1 MATQIAR
8 VGGMVTVEI
17 PEELLQQANLAV
29 GDPVEW
35 VLTPTGALALR
46 APHIADEAEVEEG
59 YEEWSRQE
67 IEAGLAEAE
76 AGETIPHEKVVEW
89 LRSWG
94 TPNKLP
100 PPL

>member
-1 MATQIAR
+1 
-8 VGGMVTVEI
+8 VEI
-17 PEELLQQANLAV
+17 PEELLRRANLEI

-35 VLTPTGALALR
+35 MLTPAGFLALR
-46 APHIADEAEVEEG
+46 TPNSAHESAVEDG

-76 AGETIPHEKVVEW
+76 AGETVSHEKVVHW

-94 TPNKLP
+94 TANKLP

>member
-8 VGGMVTVEI
+8 VGATFTVEI
-17 PEELLQQANLAV
+17 PEELLRRAHLAV

-35 VLTPTGALALR
+35 TLTSSGSLALR
-46 APHIADEAEVEEG
+46 TPQSAEDSTVEDG
-59 YEEWSRQE
+59 YEEWKLAE
-67 IEAGLAEAE
+67 IQAGLAACEE
-76 AGETIPHEKVVEW
+76 GRTVSEEKVVHW

-94 TPNKLP
+94 TEHELP